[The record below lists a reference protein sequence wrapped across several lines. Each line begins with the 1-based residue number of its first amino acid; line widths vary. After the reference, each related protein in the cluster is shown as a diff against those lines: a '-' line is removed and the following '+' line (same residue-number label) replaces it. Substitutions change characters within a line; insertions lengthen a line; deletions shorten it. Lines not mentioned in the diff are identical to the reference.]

1 MRKSK
6 FIKSGCLVSLVMC
19 TLFAFCACS
28 GKEEK
33 NATAETAAPE
43 VIEETKEPEVVQET
57 TVEEVVEEAETVE
70 ETVAT
75 EDLVENPGSFETADY
90 SVSYDTEKWYGRI
103 DENNVAVINCLVAE
117 AGTSYIE
124 ISKSDFATAKEAI
137 DDIAESKGQNLTE
150 PSQLE
155 KNGCNTYVTWNDIP
169 QDIEGPVIDDFYLVF
184 EKDGKV
190 IVVDE
195 CITRDSD
202 NGRAEE
208 LSYVFD
214 DVVATIQVK

>member
-1 MRKSK
+1 MKNGK
-6 FIKSGCLVSLVMC
+6 IIKSGCLATVVMC
-19 TLFAFCACS
+19 TIFALCACG
-28 GKEEK
+28 GKEE
-33 NATAETAAPE
+33 NNVTAETAVPE
-43 VIEETKEPEVVQET
+43 VVEEINEPEVVQET
-57 TVEEVVEEAETVE
+57 TVEEVAEEPETVE
-70 ETVAT
+70 ETVI
-75 EDLVENPGSFETADY
+75 EENLEENPGSFETADY
-90 SVSYDTEKWYGRI
+90 SVSYDTEKWYGRM

-137 DDIAESKGQNLTE
+137 DDIAATKGQDLTE

-155 KNGCNTYVTWNDIP
+155 KNGCNMYITWNNIP
-169 QDIEGPVIDDFYLVF
+169 QDAEGPVIDDFYLVY

-202 NGRAEE
+202 SGRAEE

>member
-1 MRKSK
+1 MKNRK
-6 FIKSGCLVSLVMC
+6 FLKSGCLAIVVMC
-19 TLFAFCACS
+19 TLFALCAC
-28 GKEEK
+28 GAKEEK
-33 NATAETAAPE
+33 SATAETVVPE
-43 VIEETKEPEVVQET
+43 VVEETNEPEVVQET
-57 TVEEVVEEAETVE
+57 AVEEVAKEPETTD
-70 ETVAT
+70 ETVA
-75 EDLVENPGSFETADY
+75 EEVLAENPGSFETADY

-103 DENNVAVINCLVAE
+103 DENNVAIINCLVAE

-124 ISKSDFATAKEAI
+124 IYKSDFVTAKEAI
-137 DDIAESKGQNLTE
+137 DDIAATKGQNLTE
-150 PSQLE
+150 PSQFE
-155 KNGCNTYVTWNDIP
+155 KNGCNTYMTWNDIP
-169 QDIEGPVIDDFYLVF
+169 QDTEGPVIDDFYLVF

-214 DVVATIQVK
+214 DVIATIQVK

>member
-1 MRKSK
+1 MKK
-6 FIKSGCLVSLVMC
+6 KEFIKSGCLLVTVMC
-19 TLFAFCACS
+19 TMFALCACGS
-28 GKEEK
+28 KAEKDAALEVNAPVAVEE
-33 NATAETAAPE
+33 ADVPEVVEDTAELEAAEKVVPVEETAA
-43 VIEETKEPEVVQET
+43 
-57 TVEEVVEEAETVE
+57 VEE
-70 ETVAT
+70 
-75 EDLVENPGSFETADY
+75 LPENPGSFETADY

-103 DENNVAVINCLVAE
+103 DENSVATINCLVAE

-137 DDIAESKGQNLTE
+137 DDIAKTKGQNLTE
-150 PSQLE
+150 PSQIE
-155 KNGCNTYVTWNDIP
+155 KNGCNIYVTWNDIP
-169 QDIEGPVIDDFYLVF
+169 RDTEGPVLDDFYLVF

-202 NGRAEE
+202 DSRAEE

-214 DVVATIQVK
+214 DVVDTIQVK